1 MKIVFM
7 GTSNFAVPILESL
20 IKNYEVSAVV
30 SQPDKPKGRGKKV
43 LFTPVKETAVKNN
56 ITVYQPEK
64 IKDENFIKELFKI
77 NADLFVVVAYGQKL
91 PETILNMPKYGCIN
105 VHGSL
110 LPKYRGAA
118 PIQWAII
125 NGEKVTG
132 ITIMY
137 MAESLDT
144 GDIILK
150 KEVEILPAE
159 TYGSVHD
166 KMSAVGAETIIEAI
180 KMIEQGNVKREKQDD
195 KLSSYAHK
203 IEKENCLINWNKN
216 SKDIVNLIRGLNPNP
231 CAYTF
236 YNNEMFKIYNA
247 QEIQYSRNAE
257 NGEIID
263 IDKKIG
269 FIVKTADSAVIIKEI
284 QAKGG
289 KRMNCSDYL
298 RGHEIKRGIIL
309 K

>member
-1 MKIVFM
+1 
-7 GTSNFAVPILESL
+7 
-20 IKNYEVSAVV
+20 
-30 SQPDKPKGRGKKV
+30 
-43 LFTPVKETAVKNN
+43 
-56 ITVYQPEK
+56 
-64 IKDENFIKELFKI
+64 
-77 NADLFVVVAYGQKL
+77 
-91 PETILNMPKYGCIN
+91 MPKYGCIN

-137 MAESLDT
+137 MTESLDT

-150 KEVEILPAE
+150 REVEILSDE
-159 TYGSVHD
+159 TYGSLHD
-166 KMSAVGAETIIEAI
+166 KMSSVGAEAIIEAI

-203 IEKENCLINWNKN
+203 IEKENGLINWNKN
-216 SKDIVNLIRGLNPNP
+216 SKDIINLIRGLNPSP

-247 QEIQYSRNAE
+247 QEIQYNSNAE
-257 NGEIID
+257 NGEIVD

-289 KRMNCSDYL
+289 KKMNCSDYL
-298 RGHEIKRGIIL
+298 RGHEIEKGIIL